1 MSIGMQSEEIEREI
15 EIAVVRTF
23 GWSVIEFEAVLFQKF
38 LIMSVVKSLMTEEIF
53 RKHLKSMEAKG
64 YLSPVEFQ
72 GKRAWKRLIIESD
85 FDENILTPEEVKDLL
100 KKAKAERKRRTTQE
114 KPQSEKI
121 VSESKALAVIILRFL
136 EISMPSRVKVKR
148 KIGEPTLIDH
158 VESLHHAL
166 VVSRES
172 FLNYIRKNLPRVY
185 DEMEKVLNT
194 KGDEVILRSLRFIE
208 SGQRTYPPQ

>member
-1 MSIGMQSEEIEREI
+1 MSIGMRPEDIEREI

-38 LIMSVVKSLMTEEIF
+38 LVMSAPRSLMTEDMF
-53 RKHLKSMEAKG
+53 RKHLKGMEAKG
-64 YLSPVEFQ
+64 YLTPVEFQ

-85 FDENILTPEEVKDLL
+85 FEEIVLTPKEIKDLIE
-100 KKAKAERKRRTTQE
+100 KAKAESERKAAQK

-121 VSESKALAVIILRFL
+121 VSESKALAVIILRYL

-158 VESLHHAL
+158 IESLHHAL
-166 VVSRES
+166 VESRES

-185 DEMEKVLNT
+185 DEMKKILNAN
-194 KGDEVILRSLRFIE
+194 GDEVILRSLRVIE
-208 SGQRTYPPQ
+208 SGQRIYPPQ